1 MVGSFLPALTLIAGT
16 LSLPVETPAGFGIDP
31 ASQPAPAGMIRT
43 IRTAADGEQTVFDTP
58 FAGQAMPG
66 AVTITTVETTEED
79 DDGNPVQTFAET
91 QIEPV
96 AAVGYS
102 APIQQ
107 ASFQRIPFE
116 QSSFQSVPFQS
127 VPFQSQPIQP
137 APLQPAESL
146 PMTTSPVMLSPAPT
160 PHLNVDLAALMETYP
175 GAGGLRMAS
184 APQSLRIPRD
194 HETGHFIA
202 PININGVRVRAII
215 DTGAQET
222 ILSARDARATGANR
236 DIVST
241 EPMAGIGGYTTLNVT
256 RVHSMEV
263 AGQQLGGFTAAIGQ
277 EGIPYTLLGQ
287 TEIARLGRIEI
298 EDGVMT
304 ITPRTSVL
312 ALR

>member
-16 LSLPVETPAGFGIDP
+16 LSIPVATPAGFGIDQ

-43 IRTAADGEQTVFDTP
+43 IRTAADGRQTVFDTP

-79 DDGNPVQTFAET
+79 EDGNPIQTFAET
-91 QIEPV
+91 RIEPV
-96 AAVGYS
+96 AAAGYS
-102 APIQQ
+102 APVQQ

-116 QSSFQSVPFQS
+116 QSSFRSAPF
-127 VPFQSQPIQP
+127 PPEPIQP
-137 APLQPAESL
+137 APLQQAEYL
-146 PMTTSPVMLSPAPT
+146 PMTTPPAMLSPAPT

-194 HETGHFIA
+194 RETGHFIA

-304 ITPRTSVL
+304 ITPRSAVL
-312 ALR
+312 ASR

>member
-16 LSLPVETPAGFGIDP
+16 LGNPVAIPAGFGVGQD
-31 ASQPAPAGMIRT
+31 SQSAPAGTIRT
-43 IRTAADGEQTVFDTP
+43 IRTAADGQQTVFDTP
-58 FAGQAMPG
+58 FAGPSIPG

-79 DDGNPVQTFAET
+79 EDGNPIQTFAET
-91 QIEPV
+91 RIEPV
-96 AAVGYS
+96 SAVGYS
-102 APIQQ
+102 APVQQ
-107 ASFQRIPFE
+107 ASFQRVPFDP
-116 QSSFQSVPFQS
+116 SPFQS
-127 VPFQSQPIQP
+127 APLPPAPVSP
-137 APLQPAESL
+137 APLQQAEAF
-146 PMTTSPVMLSPAPT
+146 PMTASPTILAPAPT

-175 GAGGLRMAS
+175 GDGGLRMAS

-194 HETGHFIA
+194 RDTGHFIA

-241 EPMAGIGGYTTLNVT
+241 EAMAGIGGYTTLNVT

-304 ITPRTSVL
+304 ITPRTSTL

>member
-16 LSLPVETPAGFGIDP
+16 LSIPVANQAGFGSDQ
-31 ASQPAPAGMIRT
+31 ATQPAPAGMIRT
-43 IRTAADGEQTVFDTP
+43 IRTAADGRQTVFDTP
-58 FAGQAMPG
+58 FAGQAVPG

-79 DDGNPVQTFAET
+79 EDGNPIQTVAET
-91 QIEPV
+91 RIEPV
-96 AAVGYS
+96 AAAGYS
-102 APIQQ
+102 TPVQQ

-116 QSSFQSVPFQS
+116 QSSFQSVPFPS
-127 VPFQSQPIQP
+127 EPVQP
-137 APLQPAESL
+137 ASLQQAEYL
-146 PMTTSPVMLSPAPT
+146 PMTTPPAMQSPAPPPT
-160 PHLNVDLAALMETYP
+160 PHLNVELAALMESYP
-175 GAGGLRMAS
+175 GAVGLRMAS
-184 APQSLRIPRD
+184 APQSLHIPRD
-194 HETGHFIA
+194 RETGHFIA

-304 ITPRTSVL
+304 ITPRSAVL
-312 ALR
+312 ASR

>member
-16 LSLPVETPAGFGIDP
+16 LSLPVGNPPGFGIDQ
-31 ASQPAPAGMIRT
+31 ASQPAPAGVIRT
-43 IRTAADGEQTVFDTP
+43 IRTAADGRQTVFDAP
-58 FAGQAMPG
+58 FAGQAIPG
-66 AVTITTVETTEED
+66 AVTVTTVETTEED
-79 DDGNPVQTFAET
+79 EDGNAIQSFAET
-91 QIEPV
+91 RIEPV
-96 AAVGYS
+96 AVAGYS
-102 APIQQ
+102 APVQQ

-116 QSSFQSVPFQS
+116 QSSFQSAPFQPEP
-127 VPFQSQPIQP
+127 VQP
-137 APLQPAESL
+137 APLQQLDSL
-146 PMTTSPVMLSPAPT
+146 PMTASPAMLSPAPT
-160 PHLNVDLAALMETYP
+160 PHLDVDLAALMETYP
-175 GAGGLRMAS
+175 GDGGLRLAA
-184 APQSLRIPRD
+184 APQSLRIARD
-194 HETGHFIA
+194 RETGHFIA

-277 EGIPYTLLGQ
+277 EGIPFTLLGQ

-304 ITPRTSVL
+304 ITPRSAVL
-312 ALR
+312 ASR

>member
-1 MVGSFLPALTLIAGT
+1 MVASFLPVLALIAGS
-16 LSLPVETPAGFGIDP
+16 LSIPVEAQTDVGIDQ
-31 ASQPAPAGMIRT
+31 AAQTVPAGMIRT
-43 IRTAADGEQTVFDTP
+43 IRTAADGQQTIVDMP
-58 FAGQAMPG
+58 FSGQAIPG

-79 DDGNPVQTFAET
+79 EDGTPIQTVAET
-91 QIEPV
+91 RIEPV
-96 AAVGYS
+96 AMAGYS
-102 APIQQ
+102 APFQQ
-107 ASFQRIPFE
+107 ASFQRLPFE
-116 QSSFQSVPFQS
+116 QAPVQQAPF
-127 VPFQSQPIQP
+127 QP
-137 APLQPAESL
+137 APFQHAEYL
-146 PMTTSPVMLSPAPT
+146 PMMTSPAMLSPVPT
-160 PHLNVDLAALMETYP
+160 PHLNVDLAALMDSYP
-175 GAGGLRMAS
+175 VAAGLRMAS

-194 HETGHFIA
+194 RETGHFIA
-202 PININGVRVRAII
+202 AIAINGVPVRAII

-304 ITPRTSVL
+304 ITPPRTAL
-312 ALR
+312 IALR

>member
-1 MVGSFLPALTLIAGT
+1 MVGSFLPALTLIVGT
-16 LSLPVETPAGFGIDP
+16 LSLPIGTPAGFGIDQ
-31 ASQPAPAGMIRT
+31 AAQPAPAGMIRT
-43 IRTAADGEQTVFDTP
+43 IRTAADGGQTVFDMP
-58 FAGQAMPG
+58 FAGPSMPG

-79 DDGNPVQTFAET
+79 EDGNPIQTFAET
-91 QIEPV
+91 RIEPV
-96 AAVGYS
+96 AVAGYS

-107 ASFQRIPFE
+107 ASFQRVPFE
-116 QSSFQSVPFQS
+116 PPSF
-127 VPFQSQPIQP
+127 QP
-137 APLQPAESL
+137 APLQQAEYLPTMAPPA
-146 PMTTSPVMLSPAPT
+146 MLSPAPT
-160 PHLNVDLAALMETYP
+160 PHLNVDLAALMENSP
-175 GAGGLRMAS
+175 AAAGLRMAS

-194 HETGHFIA
+194 RETGHFIA
-202 PININGVRVRAII
+202 PIAINGVQVRAII

-277 EGIPYTLLGQ
+277 EGIPFTLLGQ

-304 ITPRTSVL
+304 ITPRSAVF
-312 ALR
+312 AQR